1 MSAVNAFNWKA
12 FTDESHAKEGDPF
25 KSMKRGAEI
34 SRRTTECVAKIRET
48 KPSHGTVAGITDKPL
63 EPRAPDMMRG
73 GARPNAGRKLPKIDE
88 RRAMHLLS
96 EGLTKKEIADRFNIP
111 YKTMLTLFK
120 NMGAA
125 KVRGEYDWTG
135 KYAKDVSK
143 SKAT

>member
-73 GARPNAGRKLPKIDE
+73 GARPNSGRKLPNIDMK
-88 RRAMHLLS
+88 RAMLMLNRGFS
-96 EGLTKKEIADRFNIP
+96 KKEIALRFDIP
-111 YKTMLTLFK
+111 YKSMLTIFK
-120 NMGAA
+120 NMGVA
-125 KVRGEYDWTG
+125 KVRGEYAWTG
-135 KYAKDVSK
+135 KYAKNVSK
-143 SKAT
+143 SKVA

>member
-1 MSAVNAFNWKA
+1 MTVVNAFNWKA

-73 GARPNAGRKLPKIDE
+73 GARPNSGRKLPNIDMK
-88 RRAMHLLS
+88 RAMLMLNRGFS
-96 EGLTKKEIADRFNIP
+96 KKEIALRFDIP
-111 YKTMLTLFK
+111 YKSMLTIFK

-125 KVRGEYDWTG
+125 KVRGEYSWTG

-143 SKAT
+143 SKAA